1 MDSAALPS
9 LTPLLDGVDRW
20 GELLPLLPVLVALE
34 LILSADNAIALAA
47 IAKQENDQQRE
58 QRALNI
64 GIALAF
70 VLRIGLI
77 LMAQWVL
84 AFQPLQWLA
93 GSYLLWLFFNH
104 WRQTHSGD
112 PLIPSQASASPG
124 TGGGRTA
131 ALVAPGMARTVLALA
146 LTDLAFSIDS
156 VAAAVAISDQLLLVI
171 SGALIGV
178 IALRFTA
185 GLFVRWLELYPR
197 LETAGYTAVG
207 FVGLKLILA
216 LLLPAWPLPEWFTLV
231 MVASLVLWGFSRRAM
246 ALVEEP

>member
-47 IAKQENDQQRE
+47 IARQQNDQQRE

-93 GSYLLWLFFNH
+93 GSYCSGCLSATGA
-104 WRQTHSGD
+104 RPTPAIHS
-112 PLIPSQASASPG
+112 SP
-124 TGGGRTA
+124 TRP
-131 ALVAPGMARTVLALA
+131 V
-146 LTDLAFSIDS
+146 
-156 VAAAVAISDQLLLVI
+156 
-171 SGALIGV
+171 
-178 IALRFTA
+178 
-185 GLFVRWLELYPR
+185 
-197 LETAGYTAVG
+197 
-207 FVGLKLILA
+207 
-216 LLLPAWPLPEWFTLV
+216 
-231 MVASLVLWGFSRRAM
+231 
-246 ALVEEP
+246 